1 MLTRKHCDQLV
12 RIPLRGSTPS
22 LNASVATAM
31 VLYEVA
37 RRGWMKQIS
46 GSAPAP
52 RLVRPQLPA
61 PAALPVAAP
70 LESDVPVALQDDV
83 TDVDTSSERLADPSE
98 ESMAGG
104 LELTASALPDTELG
118 EAETL
123 APAELPTQEDSASA
137 PTSHPE
143 LSPALELGLSPAP
156 APGFSGDIQL

>member
-1 MLTRKHCDQLV
+1 
-12 RIPLRGSTPS
+12 
-22 LNASVATAM
+22 M

-83 TDVDTSSERLADPSE
+83 TDVDTSSERMAEPSE

-118 EAETL
+118 EAGTL

-143 LSPALELGLSPAP
+143 VSPALELGLSPAP

>member
-1 MLTRKHCDQLV
+1 
-12 RIPLRGSTPS
+12 
-22 LNASVATAM
+22 M

-118 EAETL
+118 EAGTL

-143 LSPALELGLSPAP
+143 VSPALELGLSPAP

>member
-1 MLTRKHCDQLV
+1 
-12 RIPLRGSTPS
+12 
-22 LNASVATAM
+22 
-31 VLYEVA
+31 
-37 RRGWMKQIS
+37 MKQIS

-83 TDVDTSSERLADPSE
+83 THVDTSSERVADPSE

-118 EAETL
+118 EAGTL

-143 LSPALELGLSPAP
+143 VSPALELGLSPAP